1 VHLDTCGL
9 EFFPGMTLCERSHEK
24 GVNLQTHEPRQIV
37 GGLVGT
43 WNSWLFSNTKYWNEF
58 GDPYLWVSHVTENH
72 HSPLIQK
79 TESPPTFMFSRITRT
94 LDGSEWL
101 KHSYIRWF
109 GAFLFL
115 EDVKS
120 KIRLTGK
127 SPDFIEDTPS
137 SGCVFSIVILVFGG
151 SNWKTQL

>member
-1 VHLDTCGL
+1 MDWS
-9 EFFPGMTLCERSHEK
+9 FPGPESTSKPMNL
-24 GVNLQTHEPRQIV
+24 VNL
-37 GGLVGT
+37 GGLWWEPEIQEPVCT
-43 WNSWLFSNTKYWNEF
+43 PKCVRVWFHPYF
-58 GDPYLWVSHVTENH
+58 GDQRRQPPLP
-72 HSPLIQK
+72 PLIQK

-101 KHSYIRWF
+101 EHSYIRWF
-109 GAFLFL
+109 CAFLFL
-115 EDVKS
+115 EDVKT

-151 SNWKTQL
+151 SNWKPNYKQTCQTWSP

>member
-1 VHLDTCGL
+1 MHLDTCGL
-9 EFFPGMTLCERSHEK
+9 EFPWT
-24 GVNLQTHEPRQIV
+24 GVNLQTHEPRKSWW
-37 GGLVGT
+37 LMVGT
-43 WNSWLFSNTKYWNEF
+43 WNSGTCLHPKMCSSLVPPIF
-58 GDPYLWVSHVTENH
+58 GDQRRQPPLP
-72 HSPLIQK
+72 PLIQK

-101 KHSYIRWF
+101 EHSYIRWF
-109 GAFLFL
+109 CAFLFL
-115 EDVKS
+115 EDVKT

-151 SNWKTQL
+151 SNWKPNYKQTCQTWSP